1 MKERII
7 ITILFILSIL
17 TVDAQVSG
25 FVRDENSMPLHGA
38 TLTLKKSGISV
49 KTDKKGYFSFIDG
62 GLPDS
67 LSVSFMGYNTQRMA
81 VTSAN
86 SNLAIILQKSS
97 HTIEEVQVVNTGF
110 YSIPKERATGSFT
123 VVDNKLLNRSVGGNI
138 LQRLDGIAP
147 GVQFVTPNGT
157 KTSDIRVRGLATIQ
171 SDASPLIV
179 VDNFPY
185 DGDISSIN
193 PNDIDNITIL
203 KDGAAAS
210 IWGARAGN
218 GVIVITTKK
227 GQYGQKGLI
236 SINSNLTISQKPDL
250 MYSQKRLPSE
260 VIMEIEKE
268 KYQQGSIYKQNAQQ
282 VPFPRYVEMLMALE
296 KGTLTREE
304 FNRQEFLMKNT
315 EVREEAMK
323 YLYQPTIYQQYAMG
337 ARGGGDHFT
346 YYLSGGYDR
355 SRGDLIGKKDDRIN
369 LNLQNTFR
377 PFSSLELSASMW
389 YSKQNGQNN
398 SISLDDLKANA
409 TQVGLSPYISLKDE
423 NNEPASVIRDYR
435 AVYVDAA
442 ENSGLL
448 DWQYSPLQERE
459 LIDRRTSGQEIRT
472 NLGLRY
478 NFLKYFDLNATYQY
492 LKGNNGS
499 TVQYDRESYYVRNL
513 VNPFTQT
520 SGVQAIPY
528 GGIFQDLSPSDLRSH
543 SGRLQLNYM
552 QDIGRDHRIA
562 ALAGAEI
569 RESVENIA
577 PGYTLFGYD
586 PQLLIGTNLL
596 DYTENYV
603 VRPSGRARIP
613 YYSYQKQRLTDRY
626 LSYFGNASYTYRGR
640 YILSGSMRWDGSNLF
655 GVKANQKGTPLWSI
669 GASWEMSKEDWF
681 RSPVLNYLRLRSTY
695 GRAGNV
701 NKNVS
706 ALPTIQYLGYSEL
719 DPNTPLVLVKSI
731 GNPSLRW
738 EQVNTLNFGMDFRLW
753 DRISGNI
760 DYYIK
765 NASDLVG
772 ADILPP
778 STGVS
783 VGSSAQSSNL
793 INYADLQT
801 RGLDLQL
808 ATQNLK
814 GDFGWESSLLVNLVR
829 NRITGYR
836 TNPLVSIFDYINGKA
851 PVEGRSRD
859 AVYGIP
865 WFGLSHENGYP
876 LVRNTNGYDQD
887 YAGYLNRLKLD
898 DLKMKGVSVPP
909 FYGSLRNMFSYKG
922 VTLDVMLSWKSGYV
936 FKRSS
941 SNGIVYSMNYHM
953 DYLKRWQKP
962 GDELLTDVPAVRDI
976 DNVTPSSGT
985 IYDSSEI
992 LIEKGDH
999 IRLQD
1004 ISLSYTLPKS
1014 TTPGNAIKN
1023 MRFYAY
1029 ARNLGV
1035 IWKSNRHG
1043 IDPDYVNSEF
1053 VAPRTFALGL
1063 QVDF

>member
-1 MKERII
+1 MKEHFIF
-7 ITILFILSIL
+7 TILFVLSIL
-17 TVDAQVSG
+17 TVDAQVSVH
-25 FVRDENSMPLHGA
+25 VRDENSSPLHGA
-38 TLTLKKSGISV
+38 TLILKNSGISA
-49 KTDKKGYFSFIDG
+49 KTDKNGYFSFG
-62 GLPDS
+62 NVGLPDT
-67 LSVSFMGYNTQRMA
+67 LSISFMGYSGQNIEVNSGTSSLTIVLEKISNT
-81 VTSAN
+81 
-86 SNLAIILQKSS
+86 ID
-97 HTIEEVQVVNTGF
+97 EVQVVNTGF

-138 LQRLDGIAP
+138 LQRLDGITP
-147 GVQFVTPNGT
+147 GVQFVTPGGT
-157 KTSDIRVRGLATIQ
+157 RASDIRVRGLATIQ

-227 GQYGQKGLI
+227 GQYGQKGQL
-236 SINSNLTISQKPDL
+236 SVNSNVTTSQKPDL

-260 VIMEIEKE
+260 VIMEIEKQ
-268 KYQQGSIYKQNAQQ
+268 KYLQGSIYKQNAQQ

-296 KGTLTREE
+296 KGTLSREE
-304 FNRQEFLMKNT
+304 FDRQEAILKNT
-315 EVREEAMK
+315 EIRKEAMK
-323 YLYQPTIYQQYAMG
+323 YLYQPAIYQQYALN
-337 ARGGGDHFT
+337 ARGGGDSFT

-355 SRGDLIGKKDDRIN
+355 SRGDLIGKKDERIN

-389 YSKQNGQNN
+389 YSRQNGQNN
-398 SISLDDLKANA
+398 SISLDDLRGNA
-409 TQVGLSPYISLKDE
+409 THIGLSPYIRLKDE
-423 NNEPASVIRDYR
+423 NNEPAFIIRDYR

-442 ENSGLL
+442 EASGLL
-448 DWQYSPLQERE
+448 DWQYRPLQERE
-459 LIDRRTSGQEIRT
+459 LIDRRSSGQEIRA

-492 LKGNNGS
+492 LKGNSRS
-499 TVQYDRESYYVRNL
+499 TVQYNRESYYVRNL
-513 VNPFTQT
+513 VNRFTQT
-520 SGVQAIPY
+520 NGSQAIPY

-543 SGRLQLNYM
+543 SGRLQLNYA

-569 RESVENIA
+569 RESVENIG

-596 DYTENYV
+596 DYAENYA

-626 LSYFGNASYTYRGR
+626 LSYFGNASYTYRDR

-655 GVKANQKGTPLWSI
+655 GVKANQKGTPLWSV
-669 GASWEMSKEDWF
+669 GTSWEINKEDWF
-681 RSPVLNYLRLRSTY
+681 RSPAINYLRLRSTY

-706 ALPTIQYLGYSEL
+706 ALPTIQYFGYAEYDQS
-719 DPNTPLVLVKSI
+719 TPIALIRSV

-738 EQVNTLNFGMDFRLW
+738 EQVNTLNIGLDFRLW
-753 DRISGNI
+753 NRVSGNI

-765 NASDLVG
+765 NAENLVG

-778 STGVS
+778 STGVF

-793 INYADLQT
+793 VNYADLQT

-808 ATQNLK
+808 VTQNLR
-814 GDFGWESSLLVNLVR
+814 GTFAWESSMLVNLVR

-836 TNPLVSIFDYINGKA
+836 ANPLLSIFDYIGGKA
-851 PVEGRSRD
+851 PVEGQSRD

-876 LVRNTNGYDQD
+876 LVRNPEGYDQD
-887 YAGYLNRLKLD
+887 YAGYLEKLTLD
-898 DLKMKGVSVPP
+898 NLKMKGVSVPP

-922 VTLDVMLSWKSGYV
+922 VALDVMISWKSGYV
-936 FKRSS
+936 FRRPS

-962 GDELLTDVPAVRDI
+962 GDELLTNVPAVRDI
-976 DNVTPSSGT
+976 DDVTPSSGT

-1004 ISLSYTLPKS
+1004 ISLSYTLPRS
-1014 TTPGNAIKN
+1014 TAMGKVIKN
-1023 MRFYAY
+1023 VRFYAY

-1035 IWKSNRHG
+1035 IWKSNRRG

-1053 VAPRTFALGL
+1053 IAPRTFALGL
-1063 QVDF
+1063 QIDF